1 MGEVVNLRQMR
12 KTRDRVQK
20 ASQAAE
26 NRVKHGR
33 SKAEK
38 ALEQARRDAAR
49 RTLDNHQREDGDR
62 FASGQSDLNSG
73 E

>member
-49 RTLDNHQREDGDR
+49 RTLDNHQREDETALPPGK
-62 FASGQSDLNSG
+62 AT
-73 E
+73 